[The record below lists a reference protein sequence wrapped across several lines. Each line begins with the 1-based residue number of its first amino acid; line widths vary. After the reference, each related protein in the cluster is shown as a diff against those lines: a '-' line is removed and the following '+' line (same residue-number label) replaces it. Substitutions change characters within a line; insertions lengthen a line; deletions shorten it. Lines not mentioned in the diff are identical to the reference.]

1 MKEQIARNR
10 YITVCPSV
18 EETNYIYLEYEDD
31 RRRRVLRGQKPL
43 SLSRF
48 LISRILESLSDQVQ
62 RRAL

>member
-1 MKEQIARNR
+1 MKEQTARNR

-31 RRRRVLRGQKPL
+31 RRRRVLEGQKPL